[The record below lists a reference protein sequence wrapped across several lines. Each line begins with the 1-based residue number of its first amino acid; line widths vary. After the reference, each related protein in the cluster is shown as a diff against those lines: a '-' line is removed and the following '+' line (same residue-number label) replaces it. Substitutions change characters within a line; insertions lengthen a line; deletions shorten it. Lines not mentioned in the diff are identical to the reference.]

1 MGSKTYDP
9 QEIEEAAGGTLSSPR
24 PESAFFMG
32 PTSESDRVYAF
43 AHKLDA
49 LFFLRDY
56 YGEQLGQ
63 RESDTIEEQIGR
75 INRELTDANTPPL
88 SELMGDSDAIEIY
101 ADGYWDDFVIAS
113 QPFWEDWVEEAGD
126 LIREP
131 QFMESE
137 DEEENPDQ
145 IEEEDE
151 MTKTSAFLFGE
162 PPEDVF
168 NDEFMDAMARII
180 PLAGE

>member
-9 QEIEEAAGGTLSSPR
+9 QEIEEATGDTLSSPR

-32 PTSESDRVYAF
+32 PTSESDRVYTF

-56 YGEQLGQ
+56 YGEQLGKA
-63 RESDTIEEQIGR
+63 ESDTIDEQISR
-75 INRELTDANTPPL
+75 IHGELTDANTPPL

-101 ADGYWDDFVIAS
+101 ADGYWDDFVISS

-131 QFMESE
+131 QFMEID

-151 MTKTSAFLFGE
+151 MAKTSAFLFGE

-168 NDEFMDAMARII
+168 NDEFMDAMVRII
-180 PLAGE
+180 PLAG

>member
-1 MGSKTYDP
+1 MGSKTYDL
-9 QEIEEAAGGTLSSPR
+9 QEIEEAAGDTLLSPR

-63 RESDTIEEQIGR
+63 TESDIIEDQIGR
-75 INRELTDANTPPL
+75 IQKELSDTNTAPL

-101 ADGYWDDFVIAS
+101 ADGYWDDFVLAS
-113 QPFWEDWVEEAGD
+113 QPFWEDWMEEAGD

-131 QFMESE
+131 QFLESDD
-137 DEEENPDQ
+137 DEEENPDKLK
-145 IEEEDE
+145 EDDE
-151 MTKTSAFLFGE
+151 MMKTGAFLFGE
-162 PPEDVF
+162 PPEDLF
-168 NDEFMDAMARII
+168 SDEFMDAMVRII
-180 PLAGE
+180 PLAG